1 MNAIVFAVAIVGLV
15 GWGTAAV
22 ADRADRASVE
32 FLDADL
38 KP

>member
-1 MNAIVFAVAIVGLV
+1 MNASVVAVAIAGLV

-22 ADRADRASVE
+22 ADRASVE
-32 FLDADL
+32 FLDAHL